1 MKTEL
6 SAYVIQKFNG
16 YDFLRTN
23 LQRKEKN

>member
-16 YDFLRTN
+16 YDFLRNN
-23 LQRKEKN
+23 LQRNEKN